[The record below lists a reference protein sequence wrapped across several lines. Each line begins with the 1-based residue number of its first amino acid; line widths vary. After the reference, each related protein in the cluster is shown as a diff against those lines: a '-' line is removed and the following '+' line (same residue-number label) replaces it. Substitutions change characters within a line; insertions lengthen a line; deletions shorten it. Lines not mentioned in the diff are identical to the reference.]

1 MDLIQMIQS
10 LIEQGAT
17 IQEMEKMLGMS
28 HSTICRELQKEKTSI
43 RELRKMSNGKKTL
56 LLIRDRWKNV
66 TRKELIKELAQCMCC
81 DYSNVWRKFHDRYGK
96 SVTEHLQEANTKRKN
111 QLTDLEFD
119 LLIEEIKFALRKEDQ
134 SYTLKELCELTN
146 RSRAYVLAALRK
158 LPNIYGGNGR
168 GGLKKGYFL
177 TYDEAK
183 IAMHDDW
190 CKNWKDSMGY

>member
-1 MDLIQMIQS
+1 MIQS